1 MIGKLGS
8 LGRLI
13 RSNWKWSLSVAFV
26 AIAAYDTWIDE
37 LTVIAATFLALAA
50 LPWLIDMFDR
60 ITLPGGVE
68 IDFKKVNQI
77 LNDQN
82 VEAPQSDPAEF
93 SFLTDDPNLA
103 LVALRIEIE
112 KRLRT
117 LQRPNYNNR
126 KSQNI
131 YTVISE
137 LVHDG
142 HLNQEVGY
150 AIRDM
155 LPAMNRAAHGE
166 EVPPEALSWVR
177 TDGLRLLSAIPSV
190 ERLPTDER
198 QA

>member
-1 MIGKLGS
+1 MGKLVR
-8 LGRLI
+8 LGRVI
-13 RSNWKWSLSVAFV
+13 RSNWKWNVSVAFL

-50 LPWLIDMFDR
+50 LPWVIDIFDR

-77 LNDQN
+77 LNDQK
-82 VEAPQSDPAEF
+82 VEPPKSDPAEF

-112 KRLRT
+112 KRLRL
-117 LQRPNYNNR
+117 LQRPNYTNR

-137 LVHDG
+137 LVHEG
-142 HLNQEVGY
+142 QLNEEVGY

-166 EVPPEALSWVR
+166 EVSAEALSWVR
-177 TDGLRLLSAIPSV
+177 TDGLRLLSAIP
-190 ERLPTDER
+190 T
-198 QA
+198 A

>member
-1 MIGKLGS
+1 MGKLGR
-8 LGRLI
+8 LGRLV
-13 RSNWKWSLSVAFV
+13 RSNWKWSLSVAFFS
-26 AIAAYDTWIDE
+26 IAAYDTWIDE

-50 LPWLIDMFDR
+50 LPWVIDIFDR

-82 VEAPQSDPAEF
+82 VEQPRSDLADF
-93 SFLTDDPNLA
+93 SFITDDPNLA

-112 KRLRT
+112 KRLRK
-117 LQRPNYNNR
+117 LQGSNQSSR

-137 LVHDG
+137 LIYAG
-142 HLNQEVGY
+142 QLNEEVGY

-166 EVPPEALSWVR
+166 EVPAEALSWVR
-177 TDGLRLLSAIPSV
+177 TDGLRLLSAIPNL
-190 ERLPTDER
+190 ERLATNDQ